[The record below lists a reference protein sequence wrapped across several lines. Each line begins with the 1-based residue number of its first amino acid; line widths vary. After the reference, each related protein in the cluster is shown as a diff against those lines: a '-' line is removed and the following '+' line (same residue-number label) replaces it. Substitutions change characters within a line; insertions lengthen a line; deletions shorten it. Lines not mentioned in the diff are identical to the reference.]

1 MSFSSINSLDVSGC
15 RDVTVPV
22 DESNEKVTERLRE
35 KIKNGEY
42 TIGKLIAPKKIIKT
56 TLCGNHIENE
66 EVEING
72 RKMDITYIRMKLLE
86 KNEKLMRKRSDE
98 VFDNMGRE
106 SIIENLQKLN
116 EVQSSGL
123 NLERNYLRN
132 RLKSLKMTGHLMCWH
147 DGSPI
152 SGHGYIVITISVMFD
167 VGRILPEIWRKCLR
181 PINC

>member
-1 MSFSSINSLDVSGC
+1 MSFSSINSLDVSAC

-42 TIGKLIAPKKIIKT
+42 TIEKLIAPKKIIKT

-72 RKMDITYIRMKLLE
+72 QKMDITYIRMKLLE

-116 EVQSSGL
+116 EVQRSSL
-123 NLERNYLRN
+123 NLETNYLRN
-132 RLKSLKMTGHLMCWH
+132 RFKSLERTRHWWSWLYCN
-147 DGSPI
+147 DNQCDI
-152 SGHGYIVITISVMFD
+152 
-167 VGRILPEIWRKCLR
+167 
-181 PINC
+181 